1 MIVKLKL
8 IKSTGVFLA
17 FTALVAVSTAVSC
30 VAQVNSSVASACD
43 AKVKSPDYS
52 MPEWPEKAEV
62 KVFTIAG
69 DFNPE
74 QLAAI
79 LTPLNNWS
87 AVAKAS
93 SSQVTFVYSGQ
104 TAGSLDCLNCLT
116 IMRGKVHDNQK
127 HAAELQ
133 AMVNPGEQTILYA
146 RLVIDPIIPNLA
158 ALTNAVAHELGHNF
172 GLRDC
177 FECQRGTTVMG
188 LIRSSN
194 GLNGPTGCDVA
205 QVRRVYDHLRMHAT
219 EVKKRKSQQVV
230 KIIPVDEGE
239 EPVDDDTPIV
249 SKKP

>member
-1 MIVKLKL
+1 MIVKLKQ

-17 FTALVAVSTAVSC
+17 FTALFTVSVAVSTF
-30 VAQVNSSVASACD
+30 AQANNSVAFACD

-69 DFNPE
+69 DFKPE

-79 LTPLNNWS
+79 LTPLSNWS
-87 AVAKAS
+87 AVAAAS
-93 SSQVTFVYSGQ
+93 SSQVTFIYSGQ
-104 TAGSLDCLNCLT
+104 SAEPQDCLNCLT

-133 AMVNPGEQTILYA
+133 AMVSPGEQTILYA
-146 RLVIDPIIPNLA
+146 RLVIDPIIPNMA
-158 ALTNAVAHELGHNF
+158 ALTNAVAHEMGHNF

-177 FECQRGTTVMG
+177 FDCQRGTTVMG

-194 GLNGPTGCDVA
+194 GLNGPTACDLA
-205 QVRRVYDHLRMHAT
+205 QVRQVYDHVRMHAA
-219 EVKKRKSQQVV
+219 EVKKRKSQPVV

-249 SKKP
+249 KKP

>member
-1 MIVKLKL
+1 MILKLKL

-17 FTALVAVSTAVSC
+17 FTALVAVSAAVSAF
-30 VAQVNSSVASACD
+30 AQANNSVASACD

-52 MPEWPEKAEV
+52 MPEWPEKTEV

-69 DFNPE
+69 NFKPE

-79 LTPLNNWS
+79 LTPLSNWS
-87 AVAKAS
+87 AVAEAS
-93 SSQVTFVYSGQ
+93 SSQVTFIYSGQ
-104 TAGSLDCLNCLT
+104 TAEPQDCLNCLT

-146 RLVIDPIIPNLA
+146 RLVIDPIIPNMA

-177 FECQRGTTVMG
+177 FDCQRGTTVMG

-194 GLNGPTGCDVA
+194 GLNGPTSCDLA
-205 QVRRVYDHLRMHAT
+205 QVRRVYDHVRMHAA
-219 EVKKRKSQQVV
+219 EVKKRTSQHTMRSAR
-230 KIIPVDEGE
+230 KR
-239 EPVDDDTPIV
+239 
-249 SKKP
+249 